1 MMVHHRVC
9 LFSKTPFFWRTAGI
23 CAAFERLLR
32 IPVWP
37 VEKVPE
43 TMPVHNVDSA
53 IVFRQSLGS
62 LSTIGLLKS
71 N

>member
-1 MMVHHRVC
+1 M
-9 LFSKTPFFWRTAGI
+9 

-32 IPVWP
+32 MPVWP
-37 VEKVPE
+37 VEKVLE